1 MNTAQEVIIVDEP
14 YEHDNA
20 YVIECPKANIR
31 ALTSDHDLAQHIS
44 DYLSKQHGIVHSYEY
59 CDVELTYFIAAKD
72 TSFSHKVE
80 ELVNEL
86 QSGRT

>member
-1 MNTAQEVIIVDEP
+1 MKDTPEVIIVDEP

-31 ALTSDHDLAQHIS
+31 ALTSDHDLAQHIF

-59 CDVELTYFIAAKD
+59 CDVDLTYFIAAKD
-72 TSFSHKVE
+72 TLLAHKVE